1 MTNFKTYICNQF
13 NILVLIGSSMLF
25 SILLLM
31 IRIKLNHSFFYLF
44 LIWNLFLAFIPFALT
59 SYLSTRPR
67 QHKISFGLCFSTW
80 LVFLPN
86 APYIITD
93 FLHLRFGD
101 HHLLWLDVLM
111 LASFSSN
118 GVLLFLLSVKEMKQI
133 LLQYFSVSLYKLIIT
148 SIFPL
153 TAFGIYLG
161 RFLRYNSWEIIQN
174 PIELFQDIL
183 DIVIHPMLHYE
194 AWIFTFVF
202 SIFLALMYQTLNIF
216 YKTAPKN

>member
-1 MTNFKTYICNQF
+1 MNNLHFSLKIAFTFFSIGTILFLIQLIINKIFLIMTNFKTYICNQF

-59 SYLSTRPR
+59 SYLSTRSR
-67 QHKISFGLCFSTW
+67 QHKVSFGLYFFTW
-80 LVFLPN
+80 LAFLPN

-101 HHLLWLDVLM
+101 YQLLWLDVLM
-111 LASFSSN
+111 LASFSGN
-118 GVLLFLLSVKEMKQI
+118 GILLFLLSVKDMKQI
-133 LLQYFSVSLYKLIIT
+133 LLQHFSVNVSRRIIT
-148 SIFPL
+148 SIFLL

-174 PIELFQDIL
+174 PFELF
-183 DIVIHPMLHYE
+183 
-194 AWIFTFVF
+194 
-202 SIFLALMYQTLNIF
+202 
-216 YKTAPKN
+216 